1 VTIAISIK
9 INDGLVLA
17 TDSAST
23 LLGQTPQGQLGVI
36 NVYNNANKLFNLRKG
51 FPIGAIIWGAGSIGQ
66 ASISTIVKD
75 LRQRFSGDDPEHEDW
90 KLDEHT
96 YTVEN
101 VAKRFK
107 EFVFDDLYEKAFKNL
122 PHQKPSLGFII
133 AGYSANAPM
142 PDEYQI
148 DIQNGVCI
156 GPRLLRKQDE
166 VGATWAGELEALN
179 RLILGC
185 SIQLP
190 ALMQAQLGIQPTQ
203 MNQAMTNIMPQI
215 QLPAVVA
222 AMPLQDAID
231 LAEFM
236 VELTIKFSRF
246 RLGAPTVGGPVE
258 IAAISK
264 HEGFRWVKRK
274 YYFDRKLN
282 PEQLFKRVYVPD
294 ERKRPNGGKHN
305 E

>member
-1 VTIAISIK
+1 
-9 INDGLVLA
+9 
-17 TDSAST
+17 
-23 LLGQTPQGQLGVI
+23 
-36 NVYNNANKLFNLRKG
+36 
-51 FPIGAIIWGAGSIGQ
+51 
-66 ASISTIVKD
+66 
-75 LRQRFSGDDPEHEDW
+75 
-90 KLDEHT
+90 
-96 YTVEN
+96 
-101 VAKRFK
+101 
-107 EFVFDDLYEKAFKNL
+107 
-122 PHQKPSLGFII
+122 
-133 AGYSANAPM
+133 M

-179 RLILGC
+179 RLILGY
-185 SIQLP
+185 SFQLP
-190 ALMQAQLGIQPTQ
+190 ALMQAQLGIQPAQ
-203 MNQAMTNIMPQI
+203 MNQAMTNILPQI
-215 QLPAVVA
+215 QLPAVMA

-236 VELTIKFSRF
+236 VDLTIKFSRF

-274 YYFDRKLN
+274 YYFDRQFN
-282 PEQLFKRVYVPD
+282 PEQMFKRVYVPD
-294 ERKRPNGGKHN
+294 ERKKTNEGKHD